1 MRQTAKPLMLLLVS
15 FLLSCSGPNS
25 KDLITSGSEGL
36 ETVAVMETSAG
47 TIVVSFFPE
56 QAPAHA
62 ENFARLCDSG
72 FYDGTYFHRVGAGFM
87 IQGGDPNTRD
97 DDPSNDGTGGH
108 GFLGLGT
115 TLEPE
120 FSDIHHR
127 RGIVSMSHASDPA
140 TAGSQ
145 FFILL
150 ADDASLDG
158 RYTAFGEVREGME
171 VVEAISEEPGEP
183 YGVEGGVK
191 PAEVQHVIAC
201 WVEQRPTT

>member
-1 MRQTAKPLMLLLVS
+1 MRRTVKSLLLLLGS
-15 FLLSCSGPNS
+15 FLLSCSGPESEN
-25 KDLITSGSEGL
+25 LVISGPEGF
-36 ETVAVMETSAG
+36 ETVAVIETSAG
-47 TIVVSFFPE
+47 TIVVSFFPD
-56 QAPAHA
+56 QAPKHV

-87 IQGGDPNTRD
+87 IQGGDPKTKD

-108 GFLGLGT
+108 GFSGPGT

-120 FSDIHHR
+120 LSDIHHR
-127 RGIVSMSHASDPA
+127 RGIVSMSHATDSA

-150 ADDASLDG
+150 AEDASLDG
-158 RYTAFGEVREGME
+158 RYTAFGEVAEGME
-171 VVEAISEEPGEP
+171 VVEAISEQPGEP
-183 YGVEGGVK
+183 YNVEGGVR
-191 PAEVQHVIAC
+191 PAEAQHVIAC